1 MLAMVES
8 NTTGTGRKFA
18 VAARARGLR
27 PVLLSSRP
35 ERYPWVTED
44 DVDVARA
51 DTTDPASVGN
61 VARAAVGGG
70 SRRPGRGDT
79 PRPPGGGADLAG
91 IVTSSEYFVAVA
103 ARAAVRLGL
112 PGPDPGAVERC
123 RDKRRQRAAL
133 AGAGVAVPAHFAAA
147 TPEEAAAAAVE
158 IGFPVV
164 VKPVDGTGSR
174 GVRLCSDRAEVR
186 DHTAGLLSRRH
197 DERGRPTIG
206 AVLVEEYVPGREFS
220 VETFGVEVV
229 GITAKHLGP
238 APWFVEYGHDFPAD
252 PAPAA
257 MDPFLTATGCGEGPY
272 RALSATGC
280 AEAGLTGRAR
290 EASGPVGNLAV
301 AAVGALGLGFG
312 PAHTEIRLG
321 PRGPVVIEV
330 NPRLAGGRI
339 PTLVRLATGLDLIGA
354 TVDVAI
360 GEAAPLPRPGPG
372 HASIRFLVA
381 PQAGR
386 VRRTGGVAAAAAVP
400 GVVDVAIAA
409 RPGQRVGGTG
419 SFLDRVGHVIAAAPT
434 APAARSAAEAALS
447 LLELDVDDVISADGS
462 LRQPAFDSRRIP
474 VTERQNEV
482 VG

>member
-1 MLAMVES
+1 VSSSEGGRPVLVMVES
-8 NTTGTGRKFA
+8 NTTGTGRTFA

-35 ERYPWVTED
+35 ERYPWVAED

-51 DTTDPASVGN
+51 DTTDPASVAD
-61 VARAAVGGG
+61 VARTTAVG
-70 SRRPGRGDT
+70 
-79 PRPPGGGADLAG
+79 AHLVG
-91 IVTSSEYFVAVA
+91 IVTSSEYFVAVT
-103 ARAAVRLGL
+103 ARAAIRLGL
-112 PGPDPGAVERC
+112 PGADPGAVERC

-133 AGAGVAVPAHFAAA
+133 AGSGIAVPAHVAAT
-147 TPEEAAAAAVE
+147 TPEEAVAAAWE

-164 VKPVDGTGSR
+164 VKPADGTGSR
-174 GVRLCSDRAEVR
+174 GVRLCCNAAEVH
-186 DHTAGLLSRRH
+186 DHTTGILARRH
-197 DERGRPTIG
+197 DERGQPTIG
-206 AVLVEEYVPGREFS
+206 AVLVEEYVGGPEFS
-220 VETFGVEVV
+220 VETFGTQVV

-238 APWFVEYGHDFPAD
+238 SPWFVESGHDFPAD

-257 MDPFLTATGCGEGPY
+257 LDAFLTATGCGEGPY

-290 EASGPVGNLAV
+290 EVSGPGTVGTLAV
-301 AAVGALGLGFG
+301 AAVEALGLGFG

-339 PTLVRLATGLDLIGA
+339 PTLVRLATGIDLIGA
-354 TVDVAI
+354 TVDVVI

-381 PQAGR
+381 PQECR
-386 VRRTGGVAAAAAVP
+386 VRRTGGGAAAAAVS

-447 LLELDVDDVISADGS
+447 LLELDVEDVISADGS
-462 LRQPAFDSRRIP
+462 PRQPAFDSRRIP
-474 VTERQNEV
+474 VNEAQNEV